1 MANAGGRLRTTPTG
15 KLVNMTIPAKTLKTL
30 EYDKVIERLA
40 KHAITLRGRELAL
53 ALLPATEFGEVV
65 RRQRFTAEARRLIE
79 LKPNVSLSDVKD
91 VASIVRQAALERVLE
106 PQELLDVQTTLAA
119 ARVVHETIDK
129 LRGYMRHIAETANRI
144 GNFSEITTEIGR
156 AISNRGEV
164 MDSASPQ
171 LHHLRRESR
180 IVHDRLRSRLESIL
194 ASQAGK
200 GALQD
205 PIITLRD
212 GRYVVPVKADARS
225 QMPGIVHDV
234 SSSGATVFLEPLE
247 TVEMGNRWRE
257 MLAEEQREVARILR
271 ELSVRVGKRAD
282 EIEMAL
288 DALAEIDLLLA
299 KVRYGEVIKA
309 KQLPHDPDL
318 KSNGRDQGWLLDEP
332 GSLYVRK
339 ARHPLIG
346 ENVVPID
353 VWIGKGGPTSNQQTP
368 TAGPGDFT
376 VLLITGPNTGGKTVA
391 LKTVGLLALMAQA
404 GIPVPA
410 DIDSRLPVFDAI
422 YADIGD
428 EQSIEQS
435 LSTFSS
441 HISNII
447 SILKGVTGR
456 SLVLLDELAAG
467 TDPVEGAALAKAIL
481 WQLLQVGALTM
492 ATTHHGEL
500 KAFAHTTPGVTNA
513 SVEFDAESLSP
524 TYRLHIGLPGQSNA
538 LSIAERLGMPEA
550 VLEEARSGIDPD
562 RLAVESMISD
572 LHRHREE
579 AEAASETQRV
589 AAREAEHARTRV
601 TKELASLEANRSKLV
616 EQTRKEMEAELR
628 AARTRLRDAMR
639 ELQKAERTT
648 VFERAEAIHKL
659 EEEVAAVDEGVTRV
673 QRRER
678 KPRRGPLPPIE
689 PGDRV
694 YLNDVPTPGEAIS
707 SPDESGELEV
717 KLGALRARI
726 NVKQI
731 ASVEKGGGASQGW
744 GSDPQDYRSRP
755 EEEMVATQRPSPELD
770 LRGMT
775 VEEAL
780 PLVDQRLD
788 DAARYGVGELRIIH
802 GKGTGTLRQ
811 AVREMLRKHALVRG
825 SASAEQRAGGDGVT
839 VVEIAG

>member
-1 MANAGGRLRTTPTG
+1 
-15 KLVNMTIPAKTLKTL
+15 MTIPAKTLRTL

-40 KHAITLRGRELAL
+40 KHAITLRGRDLAL
-53 ALLPATEFGEVV
+53 ALLPETEYREVL

-106 PQELLDVQTTLAA
+106 PGELLDVQTTLAA

-129 LRGYMRHIAETANRI
+129 LRGYMRHIAETADRI
-144 GNFSEITTEIGR
+144 LDFSEITTEIAR
-156 AISNRGEV
+156 AISGRGEV

-212 GRYVVPVKADARS
+212 GRYVVPVKSDARS

-299 KVRYGEVIKA
+299 KVRYGEAIKA

-318 KSNGRDQGWLLDEP
+318 KSNGRDQGWLIEEA

-346 ENVVPID
+346 EKVVPID
-353 VWIGKGGPTSNQQTP
+353 VWIGKGGPTSNEQTP

-422 YADIGD
+422 FADIGD

-447 SILKGVTGR
+447 SILGNITNR

-481 WQLLQVGALTM
+481 SQLLEVGALTI

-500 KAFAHTTPGVTNA
+500 KAFAHTTAGITNG

-538 LSIAERLGMPEA
+538 LSIAERLGMPA
-550 VLEEARSGIDPD
+550 SVLEEARSGIDPD

-579 AEAASETQRV
+579 AEVASETQRT
-589 AAREAEHARTRV
+589 AAREAEHARARV
-601 TKELASLEANRSKLV
+601 TKELASLEANRTKLV
-616 EQTRKEMEAELR
+616 EQTRKEMEAELQQ
-628 AARTRLRDAMR
+628 ARTRLRDAMR

-648 VFERAEAIHKL
+648 VFERATAIQKL
-659 EEEVAAVDEGVTRV
+659 EAEVAAVDEGVTRV
-673 QRRER
+673 QRKER

-717 KLGALRARI
+717 KLGSLRARI

-731 ASVEKGGGASQGW
+731 ASVEKGA
-744 GSDPQDYRSRP
+744 GSPDTTDYRSRP
-755 EEEMVATQRPSPELD
+755 EEELVATNRPSPELD

-775 VEEAL
+775 VDEAL

-788 DAARYGVGELRIIH
+788 DAARFGIAELRIIH
-802 GKGTGTLRQ
+802 GKGTGALRQ

>member
-1 MANAGGRLRTTPTG
+1 
-15 KLVNMTIPAKTLKTL
+15 MTIPAKTLKTL

-40 KHAITLRGRELAL
+40 KHAITLRGRDLAL
-53 ALLPATEFGEVV
+53 ALLPATEYREVL
-65 RRQRFTAEARRLIE
+65 RAQRFTAEARRLIE

-91 VASIVRQAALERVLE
+91 IASIVQQAALERTLE

-119 ARVVHETIDK
+119 ARVVHQTIDK
-129 LRGYMRHIAETANRI
+129 LRAYMRHVAETADRI
-144 GNFSEITTEIGR
+144 GDFSEITTEIGR

-171 LHHLRRESR
+171 LQHLRRESR

-212 GRYVVPVKADARS
+212 GRYVVPVKADSRS

-271 ELSVRVGKRAD
+271 ELSVRVGKRAE
-282 EIEMAL
+282 EIALAL

-299 KVRYGEVIKA
+299 KVRLGEAIKA

-332 GSLYVRK
+332 GSLYLRK

-346 ENVVPID
+346 DKVVPID
-353 VWIGKGGPTSNQQTP
+353 VWIGKGGPTSNEQAP

-410 DIDSRLPVFDAI
+410 DIDSRLPVFD
-422 YADIGD
+422 GD
-428 EQSIEQS
+428 LRGHRRRAVDRAVAVDVQLAHRQ
-435 LSTFSS
+435 
-441 HISNII
+441 H
-447 SILKGVTGR
+447 R
-456 SLVLLDELAAG
+456 LDPERHHGPLAGAARRAGGGHRPRRRLGAGQGDPLAA
-467 TDPVEGAALAKAIL
+467 AALTI
-481 WQLLQVGALTM
+481 

-500 KAFAHTTPGVTNA
+500 KAYAHTTAGVTNA

-538 LSIAERLGMPEA
+538 LSIAQRLGMPEA

-562 RLAVESMISD
+562 RLAVESMITD

-579 AEAASETQRV
+579 AEAASETQRA
-589 AAREAEHARTRV
+589 AAREAEHARARV
-601 TKELASLEANRSKLV
+601 TKELASLEANRTKLV
-616 EQTRKEMEAELR
+616 EQTRKEMEAELQQAR
-628 AARTRLRDAMR
+628 ARLREALR

-648 VFERAEAIHKL
+648 VFERAQAIEKL
-659 EEEVAAVDEGVTRV
+659 EEEVAAVDEGVKRV

-694 YLNDVPTPGEAIS
+694 FLTDVPTPGEAIT
-707 SPDESGELEV
+707 SPDASGELEV
-717 KLGALRARI
+717 KLGSLRARI

-731 ASVEKGGGASQGW
+731 ASVEKGGGSP
-744 GSDPQDYRSRP
+744 DTTDYRSRP
-755 EEEMVATQRPSPELD
+755 EEQLVATSRPSPELD

-775 VEEAL
+775 VDEAL

-788 DAARYGVGELRIIH
+788 DAARAGIAELRIIH

-811 AVREMLRKHALVRG
+811 AVREMLRKHALVRT
-825 SASAEQRAGGDGVT
+825 SASAESRAGGDGVT